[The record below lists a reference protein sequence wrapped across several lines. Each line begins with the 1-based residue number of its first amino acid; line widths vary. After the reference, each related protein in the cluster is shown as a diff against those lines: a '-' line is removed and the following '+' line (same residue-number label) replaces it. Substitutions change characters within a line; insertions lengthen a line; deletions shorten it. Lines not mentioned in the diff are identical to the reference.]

1 LPKFNRITPMLLG
14 QHFIDGAWVPSD
26 TQLDAP
32 DSPLAGVHQVSDV
45 QIDAAARAA
54 RAAFRPYSSTT
65 KQDRANFLEAVA
77 EEIDVRGD
85 QITEVAVAESGLPQ
99 ARLVGERGRTT
110 GQLRLFAK
118 LILSESYPETRH
130 DPALPDRQPLA
141 HPDLRLTHIPLGPVV
156 VFGASNFP
164 LAFSTAGG
172 DTASALA
179 AGCPVIVKGHPAH
192 PATAELVAK
201 AIEAAIARC
210 GMPKATFQMVHGAA
224 NEVGASLV
232 QHPEITAV
240 GFTGS
245 LGAGRALFNLCAA
258 RPVPI
263 PFFGELGSINPVFC
277 LPGAVAA
284 RGAAIGAAWVG
295 SLTMGAGQFCTNPGV
310 LIGVT
315 SAGFD
320 AVQTSV
326 ATALTTA
333 APQKMLTDR
342 ICETYRDTVEG
353 MSNKLEVLGVGTG
366 EGGIRMGRPVAFKTD
381 AATWLATPDLHH
393 EIFGAA
399 GMVVACDDADQMV
412 AVAEALEGQLT
423 ATLQLDMPTDRE
435 AALAL
440 LPALRERAGRILCNG
455 YPTGVE
461 VASAMTHGG
470 PYPAATDS
478 RTTSVGTMAI
488 NRWLRPIS
496 YQDFPSELLPES

>member
-1 LPKFNRITPMLLG
+1 MLTG
-14 QHFIDGAWVPSD
+14 QHFIDGAWVASD
-26 TQLDAP
+26 TQLPAP
-32 DSPLAGVHQVSDV
+32 DSPLTGIHQVTAA
-45 QIDAAARAA
+45 QIDAACHAA
-54 RAAFRPYSSTT
+54 GAAFRPYSATT
-65 KQDRANFLEAVA
+65 TQARAAFLDAIA
-77 EEIDVRGD
+77 EEIDARGD
-85 QITEVAVAESGLPQ
+85 QITQAAMAESGLPE
-99 ARLVGERGRTT
+99 ARLVGERGRTA
-110 GQLRLFAK
+110 GQLRLFADM
-118 LILSESYPETRH
+118 IRADSFPDTRH
-130 DPALPDRQPLA
+130 DPALPDRQPMPR
-141 HPDLRLTHIPLGPVV
+141 PDLRLTHIPLGPVV

-192 PATAELVAK
+192 PATAELVAQ
-201 AIEAAIARC
+201 AIEAAIKRSD
-210 GMPKATFQMVHGAA
+210 MPKATFQMVHGAA
-224 NEVGASLV
+224 NAVGAGLV

-245 LGAGRALFNLCAA
+245 LGAGRALFDLCAA

-284 RGAAIGAAWVG
+284 RGAEIGSAWVG

-310 LIGVT
+310 MIGVK

-320 AVQTSV
+320 ALKAS
-326 ATALTTA
+326 ATAALVTA

-342 ICETYRDTVEG
+342 ICETYQDTVEG
-353 MSNKLEVLGVGTG
+353 LSNKLDVLGAGADNDG
-366 EGGIRMGRPVAFKTD
+366 PRMGRPTAFKTD

-393 EIFGAA
+393 EVFGAA
-399 GMVVACDDADQMV
+399 GIVVECDDADQMV
-412 AVAEALEGQLT
+412 AVAEGLEGQLT
-423 ATLQLDMPTDRE
+423 ATLQLDMPTDHE
-435 AALAL
+435 TALAL

-455 YPTGVE
+455 FPTGVE

-478 RTTSVGTMAI
+478 RSTSVGTLAI

-496 YQDFPSELLPES
+496 YQDFPSELLPVSS